1 MGLVCRDPPLRRS
14 YFNTGIQAL
23 DDSLTEN

>member
-14 YFNTGIQAL
+14 DFNTGIQAL
-23 DDSLTEN
+23 DDSLIEN